1 MTHDPR
7 MATWTPTA
15 RTLSQPAANSA
26 HSRCSM
32 NGLIDSYHFCRCH
45 CWTAVREQNAGG
57 LLTEERRRVS
67 PAPLCADSPT
77 RGLAQAPTS
86 LHTHAP
92 RSSVVWTL
100 QQAPAPAP
108 STHPP
113 LHLSPAPLPLPRSTA
128 SIFESSSP
136 FLPFP
141 RLLSRPCFIFC
152 VALMIICKYVV
163 NCVTVAFHPRP
174 PECRSVRPGG
184 PSVQGSPWHQW
195 VSAK

>member
-1 MTHDPR
+1 MSAERAGIAQPPPQARPHTALEAGGEVTHDPR

-15 RTLSQPAANSA
+15 RTLSQPAANLA

-57 LLTEERRRVS
+57 LLTEERRQS

-113 LHLSPAPLPLPRSTA
+113 LHLSPFRGAPQA
-128 SIFESSSP
+128 SLKAAVPSCHSPDSSHV
-136 FLPFP
+136 L
-141 RLLSRPCFIFC
+141 
-152 VALMIICKYVV
+152 AL
-163 NCVTVAFHPRP
+163 F
-174 PECRSVRPGG
+174 SV
-184 PSVQGSPWHQW
+184 WHW
-195 VSAK
+195 